1 MRRKV
6 RLQAIAHFI
15 GFCGSAVLC
24 KTQHTV
30 EQDSDGGQVGS
41 YSKNRGGNGK
51 TAVWREMPLFLE
63 KH

>member
-24 KTQHTV
+24 KIQHTV

-41 YSKNRGGNGK
+41 YLKNRGGNGK
-51 TAVWREMPLFLE
+51 TAV
-63 KH
+63 